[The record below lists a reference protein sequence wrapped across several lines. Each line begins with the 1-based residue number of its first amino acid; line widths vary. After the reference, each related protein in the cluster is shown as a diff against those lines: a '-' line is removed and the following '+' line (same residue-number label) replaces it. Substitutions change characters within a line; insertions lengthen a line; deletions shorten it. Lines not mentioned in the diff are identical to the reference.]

1 MVMKIPP
8 ILEGFLNILI
18 VASEPC
24 ELPFRIIAT
33 ILLDELYRLFERYP
47 VCEEIY
53 HFSVTYSIE
62 SRKIF

>member
-24 ELPFRIIAT
+24 ELPFRIVAT
-33 ILLDELYRLFERYP
+33 ILLDEFYRLLE
-47 VCEEIY
+47 
-53 HFSVTYSIE
+53 
-62 SRKIF
+62 